1 MTMTAELDEALFDD
15 DPSKLFVRVETIS
28 NAYSTKLAFDL
39 LEAYYRPFKRV
50 VEDVRVEHGQC
61 RRQLTI
67 DWRLPTLAE
76 AFPEDRRTEDERFTT
91 AFADQGADLVVPVL
105 PMRKN
110 DMMNEFAATGP
121 NGQRL
126 YVCGQDESV
135 HHTWLMLSALWQ
147 LVERTSKTFTSA
159 QEVLLKQVHD
169 AFFALPGLS
178 AGKARDAVSVV
189 SENLERLKAQ
199 LDSRVRARIILVA
212 RYMARHHI
220 IWMRIPNKPG
230 DSLRLTMTYQ
240 TRFAAGYSPLRGGT
254 RGLGNYHFLR
264 RMIDWSR
271 RVSGQEPYRFA
282 VPVSMSALCQSYHFQ
297 MSAPPAMYFASQRF
311 TLESNLH
318 QSRDE
323 QNKALLEHC
332 EGNGAYVSGEDE
344 AGGPVAHLY
353 ARDLP
358 ATADNSLYAYTQ
370 VRERPPGTTAL
381 VMWLALLTAGFLWF
395 YYCVWQW
402 LVSSDTQGIDLASM
416 SVALPGVASL
426 WFSHAFREDVRTRVP
441 LVSRLGLLLVGV
453 ATLYSLLTILVRRVI
468 CTATGTNSTTCPAPL
483 DDIFSRPG
491 LVGVAG
497 LMTVITVWLLVRRIS
512 FHREYQRL
520 QANAITRYMS

>member
-1 MTMTAELDEALFDD
+1 MTAELHETLLDD
-15 DPSKLFVRVETIS
+15 DASTLFARIMKVS
-28 NAYSTKLAFDL
+28 NAYSTSLAFDL
-39 LEAYYRPFKRV
+39 LEAYSRPFKRV
-50 VEDVRVEHGQC
+50 VEDVRVDHGQC
-61 RRQLTI
+61 RRQLTV

-76 AFPEDRRTEDERFTT
+76 ALPGDRDAEDERFAA
-91 AFADQGADLVVPVL
+91 AFAEHGAGLVVPVL

-110 DMMNEFAATGP
+110 DMMNEFSATGP
-121 NGQRL
+121 NGERL
-126 YVCGQDESV
+126 YVCGQDEGV
-135 HHTWLMLSALWQ
+135 HHTSLLLSTLWQ
-147 LVERTSKTFTSA
+147 WVERTAKALTSA
-159 QEVLLKQVHD
+159 QAAMLAKARD
-169 AFFALPGLS
+169 AFFALPALPTR
-178 AGKARDAVSVV
+178 KARDRVSEVL
-189 SENLERLKAQ
+189 ENLERLKAR
-199 LDSRVRARIILVA
+199 LDSTARDRIVLVA

-220 IWMRIPNKPG
+220 IWMRIPGNPG
-230 DSLRLTMTYQ
+230 DSLRLTLSYQ

-254 RGLGNYHFLR
+254 KGLGNYHFLR
-264 RMIDWSR
+264 RMVDWSR
-271 RVSGQEPYRFA
+271 RVTGQEPYRFA
-282 VPVSMSALCQSYHFQ
+282 IPVWMSALCQSYHFQ

-323 QNKALLEHC
+323 QHVALQEHC

-358 ATADNSLYAYTQ
+358 ATADNRLYAYMQ

-395 YYCVWQW
+395 YFFVWRW

-426 WFSHAFREDVRTRVP
+426 WFSHVFREDVRTRVP
-441 LVSRLGLLLVGV
+441 LVSRLGLLMVGV
-453 ATLYSLLTILVRRVI
+453 ATLYSLLTVLVRRVI
-468 CTATGTNSTTCPAPL
+468 CTATEAKPSTCPAPL
-483 DDIFSRPG
+483 NEVFSRQG

-497 LMTVITVWLLVRRIS
+497 LVTVVAVWLLVRRIS
-512 FHREYQRL
+512 FHRHYQRL
-520 QANAITRYMS
+520 QANAIRRYMS